1 MANDSR
7 TMRLDDGCQGGRVE
21 AAVGN
26 PARELVVPDAV
37 VSTHDLTVL
46 LGASDNLVSVGE
58 AEASTRG
65 FSRVLFE
72 V

>member
-1 MANDSR
+1 MPDEIEAVA
-7 TMRLDDGCQGGRVE
+7 LDDVRELRGCEG
-21 AAVGN
+21 AVLQ
-26 PARELVVPDAV
+26 PVRELVVPDAV